1 MGACGI
7 KHNLRAA
14 DSTVGSPQVPVGFEE
29 ELVIKGGEFRRQR
42 IRVDEKIFDHET
54 GAGASAIGLPD
65 RNRSRAGQDAGSG
78 FAFEAG
84 IDGIAEPPVDGTFLE
99 AAGF

>member
-1 MGACGI
+1 MARTYR
-7 KHNLRAA
+7 NLWPQLVSWDNLLTAYRKCRRRKRYRQAA
-14 DSTVGSPQVPVGFEE
+14 TQFDFCWEQNLLQLQR
-29 ELVIKGGEFRRQR
+29 ELLDGTWE
-42 IRVDEKIFDHET
+42 
-54 GAGASAIGLPD
+54 

>member
-1 MGACGI
+1 MLPMQPRDRI
-7 KHNLRAA
+7 
-14 DSTVGSPQVPVGFEE
+14 VG
-29 ELVIKGGEFRRQR
+29 
-42 IRVDEKIFDHET
+42 
-54 GAGASAIGLPD
+54 
-65 RNRSRAGQDAGSG
+65 NRSRAGQDAGSG

>member
-1 MGACGI
+1 MIPAPIKICLISGKFFSFQNSKSQCG
-7 KHNLRAA
+7 KR
-14 DSTVGSPQVPVGFEE
+14 DSKVS
-29 ELVIKGGEFRRQR
+29 
-42 IRVDEKIFDHET
+42 RVKVVVR
-54 GAGASAIGLPD
+54 

>member
-1 MGACGI
+1 MGIQRVVRQSVMFTCQMLFA
-7 KHNLRAA
+7 
-14 DSTVGSPQVPVGFEE
+14 VVPQ
-29 ELVIKGGEFRRQR
+29 
-42 IRVDEKIFDHET
+42 
-54 GAGASAIGLPD
+54 S
-65 RNRSRAGQDAGSG
+65 NRSRAGQDAGSG